1 MSSDKIW
8 FFSEDVNVSCC
19 ECGAE
24 TTLSPDFDE
33 VAGDLRLNF
42 VKVRSTI
49 PSSGTCP
56 QCGNEMEV
64 GVTYWRRE
72 FYCKDKDGKEVC
84 RYFNL
89 WLNDNSSGC
98 SVEGLASLFYFNLW
112 LNDNSSGCS
121 VEGLASLFETYALD
135 HPDDLE
141 LDVSSA
147 QELIGHL
154 YGETRDEAL
163 LAVEKSLENGGSVES
178 VIPELKRIIDSH
190 DDVLKDAYLSQYPL

>member
-1 MSSDKIW
+1 MYSDGI
-8 FFSEDVNVSCC
+8 FFWSEDVQATCS

-64 GVTYWRRE
+64 SVTYWRRE

-98 SVEGLASLFYFNLW
+98 SVEGLT
-112 LNDNSSGCS
+112 
-121 VEGLASLFETYALD
+121 SLFETYALD
-135 HPDDLE
+135 HPDDLALDSDSARE
-141 LDVSSA
+141 LVD
-147 QELIGHL
+147 LL
-154 YGETRDEAL
+154 YKTTRDEAL
-163 LAVEKSLENGGSVES
+163 LAVGESLENGGSVES

>member
-1 MSSDKIW
+1 MSNDRIW

-19 ECGAE
+19 ECGKE
-24 TTLSPDFDE
+24 TTLNPDFDE

-49 PSSGTCP
+49 PDSGTCP

-64 GVTYWRRE
+64 VVTYWRRE
-72 FYCKDKDGKEVC
+72 FYCKNKDGKDVC

-89 WLNDNSSGC
+89 WLKD
-98 SVEGLASLFYFNLW
+98 
-112 LNDNSSGCS
+112 DSSGCS

-141 LDVSSA
+141 LNVSSA

-154 YGETRDEAL
+154 YGETHDEAL
-163 LAVEKSLENGGSVES
+163 LAVGESLKNGNSVES

-190 DDVLKDAYLSQYPL
+190 DDVLKDKYLGEFLP

>member
-1 MSSDKIW
+1 MSSDRIW

-19 ECGAE
+19 ECGKE
-24 TTLSPDFDE
+24 TTLNPDFDE

-49 PSSGTCP
+49 PDSGTCP
-56 QCGNEMEV
+56 QCGNE
-64 GVTYWRRE
+64 
-72 FYCKDKDGKEVC
+72 DD
-84 RYFNL
+84 
-89 WLNDNSSGC
+89 
-98 SVEGLASLFYFNLW
+98 
-112 LNDNSSGCS
+112 SSGCS

-141 LDVSSA
+141 LNVSSA

-154 YGETRDEAL
+154 YGETHDEAL
-163 LAVEKSLENGGSVES
+163 LAVGESLKNGNSVES

-190 DDVLKDAYLSQYPL
+190 DDVLKDKYLGEFLP